1 MSKGLLQI
9 NVHISANML
18 INMIFLLDD
27 ISKGL
32 EGFVC
37 SLIEVREKM
46 YILIFRNTFLVM
58 QTFATCISYR

>member
-1 MSKGLLQI
+1 
-9 NVHISANML
+9 
-18 INMIFLLDD
+18 MIFLLDD

-37 SLIEVREKM
+37 SLIEVRKKM
-46 YILIFRNTFLVM
+46 YALIFRITFLVM

>member
-1 MSKGLLQI
+1 
-9 NVHISANML
+9 
-18 INMIFLLDD
+18 MIFLLDD

-46 YILIFRNTFLVM
+46 YALIFRITFLVM